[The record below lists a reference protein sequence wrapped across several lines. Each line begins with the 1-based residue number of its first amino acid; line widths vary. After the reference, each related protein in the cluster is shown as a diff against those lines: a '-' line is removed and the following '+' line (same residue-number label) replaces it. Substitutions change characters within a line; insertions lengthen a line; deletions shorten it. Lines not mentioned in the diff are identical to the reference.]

1 MEQISQQVFDLITN
15 NPGNLIYH
23 MILAFSIM
31 GALQAALHLWRNEEF
46 PQGRRMV
53 IGLSLL
59 LGTRLVLLSIAIW
72 GGFSSA
78 DAHLWL
84 PVVDRAMMTF
94 ALVLILWLWIFPEP
108 LRGADTASAILAF
121 LILCIFV
128 LNQVWW
134 GSHYTNGAFNL
145 HIISIGWE
153 ILATLILIAG
163 SILLLIR
170 RPNGARYGL
179 FMMAVL
185 AFGHIGQMLFPDMTS
200 DYPGIVRFFEMAAF
214 PLLWALPNRFNL
226 PAAPSER
233 LAVESDDS
241 SPTEKRRFGVGPDT
255 FQAILSLP
263 KMTVSEGGY
272 QRITK
277 LLAETFLADITL
289 LILPPNDIGQITIPC
304 GYDLIRE
311 IYLRPVAFSNDR
323 IPLLV
328 SAMNQMRPLR
338 LPASSTSVDLVSLG
352 QYLEIGRTGH
362 LLAAFVPPAQGNQP
376 IMGFVLISPY
386 TDRRWSREDQ
396 AFLNKIATTI
406 ALNMRQSNQLE
417 KSRKEL
423 DVTQQNLKSFQN
435 LLAETQAENEGLR
448 NELSNISR
456 QALQGVEKETESLLN
471 QHKKSQEII
480 HQLQSEKSRLQ
491 ETLQSYAAGQTV
503 KSGNSSQLEEELKL
517 ALTEIAQLNSQLLEA
532 EGKLSQAQ
540 ETITTTEGLS
550 VDQAEVITSVAQ
562 DLRQPM
568 SSIIGYTELL
578 LGESVGILGA
588 LQRKFLERIKASTER
603 MDTLLEDLFQVVTL
617 DSEGLNLRPE
627 PVNLSDVIDEALADT
642 RNALKERGIVLA
654 LDFPDQMP
662 ELLADRDALEQVLIQ
677 LIKNAET
684 ATPENGQVSLRVS
697 TYQAD
702 TDQKYIL
709 MEITDQGGGI
719 PNEDLPRVFSRLYRA
734 DNPLIPG
741 IGDTG
746 VGLSIAKTLVEAHN
760 GRIWVDTEPGK
771 GSTFSLLIPLSNGN
785 SPSPDNTSEDQGD
798 KTQ

>member
-1 MEQISQQVFDLITN
+1 METISQQALDLITN

-23 MILAFSIM
+23 MVLAFAIM
-31 GALQAALHLWRNEEF
+31 GALQAAMHLWRNDEF

-59 LGTRLVLLSIAIW
+59 LGTRLVLLAAALW
-72 GGFSSA
+72 VYFSSS
-78 DAHLWL
+78 DAHVWL
-84 PVVDRAMMTF
+84 PVLDRAMMVL
-94 ALVLILWLWIFPEP
+94 AIILVLWLWVFPEP
-108 LRGADTASAILAF
+108 LRGADSTSALLGF
-121 LILCIFV
+121 LVLCIFL

-134 GSHYTNGAFNL
+134 GSNYTLGAFNS
-145 HIISIGWE
+145 HIASVGWE
-153 ILATLILIAG
+153 ILAALILVTG
-163 SILLLIR
+163 SVLILIR

-179 FMMAVL
+179 IMMSVL
-185 AFGHIGQMLFPDMTS
+185 VFGHIGQMLFPDMSS
-200 DYPGIVRFFEMAAF
+200 DYPGVVRFFEMAAF
-214 PLLWALPNRFNL
+214 PLLWTLPNRFYL
-226 PAAPSER
+226 PSTRREHPAA
-233 LAVESDDS
+233 
-241 SPTEKRRFGVGPDT
+241 SPASRGEEKRQYGVHPET

-263 KMTVSEGGY
+263 VMKASELSY
-272 QRITK
+272 QKITK
-277 LLAETFLADITL
+277 LLGETLLADISL
-289 LILPPNDIGQITIPC
+289 LVLPPNDIGQISIPC

-311 IYLRPVAFSNDR
+311 TYLRPVSLSSEK

-338 LPASSTSVDLVSLG
+338 LPASSTSVDLVTLG

-362 LLAAFVPPAQGNQP
+362 LLAAFVPPSQGNQP

-396 AFLNKIATTI
+396 SFLNKIASTL
-406 ALNMRQSNQLE
+406 ALNLRHAEQLE
-417 KSRKEL
+417 KSHKEL
-423 DVTQQNLKSFQN
+423 EITQQNLKSFQN

-448 NELSNISR
+448 NELGNISR
-456 QALQGVEKETESLLN
+456 QALQGFEKEAETLLN
-471 QHKKSQEII
+471 KQKESQEII
-480 HQLQSEKSRLQ
+480 QQLQNEKTHLQ
-491 ETLQSYAAGQTV
+491 EVLRNYQGDSGMTSNDTV
-503 KSGNSSQLEEELKL
+503 QLEEELKL
-517 ALTEIAQLNSQLLEA
+517 ALTEIAQLNNQLAEA
-532 EGKLSQAQ
+532 EKRLLQVQ
-540 ETITTTEGLS
+540 ETETFEEGLS
-550 VDQAEVITSVAQ
+550 DDQVEVITSVAQ

-617 DSEGLNLRPE
+617 DSEGLTLRPE
-627 PVNLSDVIDEALADT
+627 PVDLNDVVDEALAET
-642 RNALKERGIVLA
+642 RNALKERGIVLG

-662 ELLADRDALEQVLIQ
+662 LLVADRDAMEQILIQ
-677 LIKNAET
+677 LIKNAGT
-684 ATPENGQVSLRVS
+684 ATPENGKVTLRVS

-702 TDQKYIL
+702 TTQIYIL
-709 MEITDQGGGI
+709 MEVTDQGGGI

-760 GRIWVDTEPGK
+760 GRIWVDTELGK

-785 SPSPDNTSEDQGD
+785 SARPDSITKDEGGRSQ
-798 KTQ
+798 

>member
-1 MEQISQQVFDLITN
+1 MEQISQQVFDLITT

-23 MILAFSIM
+23 LILAFSIM
-31 GALQAALHLWRNEEF
+31 GALQAALHIWRSEEF

-59 LGTRLVLLSIAIW
+59 LGTRLVLLSIAAW
-72 GGFSSA
+72 GYFSSA

-84 PVVDRAMMTF
+84 PVADRAMMTF
-94 ALVLILWLWIFPEP
+94 ALILILWLWIFPEP
-108 LRGADTASAILAF
+108 SRGADTASTLLAF
-121 LILCIFV
+121 LILCIFL

-134 GSHYTNGAFNL
+134 GSHYTEGAFNL
-145 HIISIGWE
+145 QIVSVGWE
-153 ILATLILIAG
+153 ILAMLILIAG

-170 RPNGARYGL
+170 RPNGTRYGL

-185 AFGHIGQMLFPDMTS
+185 AFGHIGQMLYSDTTS
-200 DYPGIVRFFEMAAF
+200 DYPGIVRFFELAAF

-226 PAAPSER
+226 PISVSQRPAAEPVVRAS
-233 LAVESDDS
+233 V
-241 SPTEKRRFGVGPDT
+241 EKRRYGINPET
-255 FQAILSLP
+255 FQTILSLP
-263 KMTVSEGGY
+263 SIPVSETGY

-277 LLAETFLADITL
+277 LLAETFFADICMV
-289 LILPPNDIGQITIPC
+289 ILPPNDTGQITIPS

-311 IYLRPVAFSNDR
+311 IYLQPVAFSNDR

-328 SAMNQMRPLR
+328 SAMNHMRPLR

-376 IMGFVLISPY
+376 IMGFILISPY

-406 ALNMRQSNQLE
+406 ALNMRQSNQLD

-423 DVTQQNLKSFQN
+423 EITQQNLKSFQN

-448 NELSNISR
+448 NELSTISR
-456 QALQGVEKETESLLN
+456 QALQGFEKETESLAN
-471 QHKKSQEII
+471 QQKESQNII
-480 HQLQSEKSRLQ
+480 RQLQSEKSRLQ
-491 ETLQSYAAGQTV
+491 EMLQSYDARQDIKT
-503 KSGNSSQLEEELKL
+503 GNTSQLEEELKL
-517 ALTEIAQLNSQLLEA
+517 ALTEISQLNNQLLGA
-532 EGKLSQAQ
+532 EPKFKQAQ
-540 ETITTTEGLS
+540 DPTTSSEGLP

-603 MDTLLEDLFQVVTL
+603 MDTLLDDLFQVVTL
-617 DSEGLNLRPE
+617 DSEGLTLRLE
-627 PVNLSDVIDEALADT
+627 PLKLSDVIDEALADT
-642 RNALKERGIVLA
+642 RHAIKERGIVLA

-662 ELLADRDALEQVLIQ
+662 ELVADRDALEQILIQ

-684 ATPENGQVSLRVS
+684 ATPENGQVKLRVS

-702 TDQKYIL
+702 TNQKYIL
-709 MEITDQGGGI
+709 IEITDQGGGI

-746 VGLSIAKTLVEAHN
+746 VGLSIAKSLVEAHN

-771 GSTFSLLIPLSNGN
+771 GSSFSLLIPLTNNNLS
-785 SPSPDNTSEDQGD
+785 SLNTTTAGLGEKSQ
-798 KTQ
+798 

>member
-1 MEQISQQVFDLITN
+1 MEQITQQVFDLITN

-59 LGTRLVLLSIAIW
+59 LGTRLILLGIAIW
-72 GGFSSA
+72 GYFSSA
-78 DAHLWL
+78 NPHLWL
-84 PVVDRAMMTF
+84 PVIDRAMMAF

-108 LRGADTASAILAF
+108 IRGADTASALLAF
-121 LILCIFV
+121 LILCIFL

-134 GSHYTNGAFNL
+134 GSHYTDGAFN
-145 HIISIGWE
+145 IQIVSVAWE

-200 DYPGIVRFFEMAAF
+200 DYPGIVRFFELAAF
-214 PLLWALPNRFNL
+214 PLLWALPNRFNP
-226 PAAPSER
+226 PAVVTPR
-233 LAVESDDS
+233 PAVEPATPSM
-241 SPTEKRRFGVGPDT
+241 EKRRYGVGPET

-263 KMTVSEGGY
+263 AITTSEASY

-277 LLAETFLADITL
+277 LLAETFLADISL
-289 LILPPNDIGQITIPC
+289 LILPPNDINQISIPC

-311 IYLRPVAFSNDR
+311 IYLRPVGFSTDR
-323 IPLLV
+323 VPLLF
-328 SAMNQMRPLR
+328 SAMNQMRPIR

-396 AFLNKIATTI
+396 TFLNKIATTI
-406 ALNMRQSNQLE
+406 ALNLRQSNQLE

-435 LLAETQAENEGLR
+435 LLADTQAENEGLR

-456 QALQGVEKETESLLN
+456 QALQGIEKDTESFLK
-471 QHKKSQEII
+471 QQKESQEII

-491 ETLQSYAAGQTV
+491 ETLQNYGAGQEV

-517 ALTEIAQLNSQLLEA
+517 ALTEIAQLNNQLLDA
-532 EGKLSQAQ
+532 ERKLIQAQ
-540 ETITTTEGLS
+540 GAATSSAGLPL
-550 VDQAEVITSVAQ
+550 DQAEVITSVAQ

-603 MDTLLEDLFQVVTL
+603 MDTLLEDLFQVVSL
-617 DSEGLNLRPE
+617 DSEGLTLRPE
-627 PVNLSDVIDEALADT
+627 AVNLSDVIDEALADT

-662 ELLADRDALEQVLIQ
+662 ELVADRDALEQILIQ

-684 ATPENGQVSLRVS
+684 ATPENGQIKLRVG

-702 TDQKYIL
+702 TNQKYIL

-785 SPSPDNTSEDQGD
+785 SASPKTTSAGLGD